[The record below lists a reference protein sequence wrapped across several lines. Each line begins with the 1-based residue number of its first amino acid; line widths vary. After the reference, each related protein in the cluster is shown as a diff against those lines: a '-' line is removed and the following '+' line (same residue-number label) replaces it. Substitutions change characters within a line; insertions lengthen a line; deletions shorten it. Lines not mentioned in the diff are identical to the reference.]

1 MTTDASLVSRSVLKF
16 NQDLGIM
23 ANGQYSANQATFD
36 AYVADTV
43 FGNIS
48 AVNAQIQNSI
58 VEDVQAYLIET
69 SQAVILND
77 IYNTNDYV
85 TETIYNEKKRTG
97 GIKDKTASL
106 INKTRQSYLQKKY
119 SIEYNN
125 FVSMCLQFTTFIVLI
140 VAIMFTLL
148 KQDKIN
154 NMVAYLIS
162 AIAILIFLIGVVL
175 YVKNNQVRRKDDW
188 NKYYFPS
195 MNGSTSGSCA
205 T

>member
-1 MTTDASLVSRSVLKF
+1 MTTDASLVSMSVLKF

-162 AIAILIFLIGVVL
+162 AVAILIFLFGVVL

-195 MNGSTSGSCA
+195 MNGTSESCA
-205 T
+205 L

>member
-1 MTTDASLVSRSVLKF
+1 MTTDASLVSMSVLKF

-77 IYNTNDYV
+77 IYNVLYDIKKLLIESQNNFKEKNKKVKKYV
-85 TETIYNEKKRTG
+85 DCCLCGSQPKIS
-97 GIKDKTASL
+97 KTAEG
-106 INKTRQSYLQKKY
+106 
-119 SIEYNN
+119 SIE
-125 FVSMCLQFTTFIVLI
+125 
-140 VAIMFTLL
+140 L
-148 KQDKIN
+148 KCTGCKNSEQD
-154 NMVAYLIS
+154 ATEQL
-162 AIAILIFLIGVVL
+162 
-175 YVKNNQVRRKDDW
+175 VKLKW
-188 NKYYFPS
+188 NKV
-195 MNGSTSGSCA
+195 NKQL
-205 T
+205 

>member
-1 MTTDASLVSRSVLKF
+1 MTTDASLVSMSVLKF

-154 NMVAYLIS
+154 DMVAYLIS
-162 AIAILIFLIGVVL
+162 AVAILIFLFGVVL

-195 MNGSTSGSCA
+195 MNGTSESCA
-205 T
+205 L